1 MFSFE
6 NILKDLKLK
15 SEKVLNRMKTVFKRV
30 RFEDFF
36 RKNFKYIISATAL
49 LLLIGITNI
58 FQLKIGYEVIIDGEE
73 VGLVTD
79 EKVAY
84 DAITSVEED
93 LKKYVGEDI
102 SYKREPVFSRR
113 LVSGKSLSDIDDI
126 KQNLF
131 ANIDYMTKSLGVYIE
146 GEPLF
151 AVENKDMAEDI
162 LITHKEAL
170 AGIKLDGSIKA
181 EFIERVDVKEAY
193 HHISLSKSK
202 KEALLILAGENNKK
216 AKDYVVKED
225 DTLWNIANAH
235 SLSVERLLALNTQL
249 SENIKAGDVLKVEEN
264 VPILSVRTV
273 IKETYTK
280 DIPFEEELLK
290 DETLY
295 ENTSAIQ
302 QAGIMGK
309 EKLTDEVTKI
319 NGEET
324 SRKSLKIEEISKP
337 VKQIKRVGT
346 KKRPLTTGSGTF
358 LRPTV
363 GSLSSR
369 YGSRWGRTHTGID
382 IQGAYGT
389 PIMAADG
396 GVVTFAGWEDGYG
409 NYIIINHENGYQTA
423 YAHCSTLS
431 KKVGDR
437 VKKGETIAKM
447 GNSGRVTGTH
457 LHFEVK
463 KNGAFCDPLK
473 FVSY

>member
-15 SEKVLNRMKTVFKRV
+15 SKRISDKLKTVFRRV

-36 RKNFKYIISATAL
+36 RKNFKYIISASAFI
-49 LLLIGITNI
+49 LLILITNI

-79 EKVAY
+79 ESVAY
-84 DAITSVEED
+84 DAISSVEED
-93 LKKYVGEDI
+93 LKKYVGEDV
-102 SYKREPVFSRR
+102 SYKREPVFVGR
-113 LVSGKSLSDIDDI
+113 LVSGKSLSDMEDI

-146 GEPLF
+146 GEPVF
-151 AVENKDMAEDI
+151 AVESKDMAEDI
-162 LITHKEAL
+162 LITHKEKL
-170 AGIKLDGSIKA
+170 AGIKLDGSCKA
-181 EFIERVDVKEAY
+181 EFVERVDVKEAY
-193 HHISLSKSK
+193 HHISLSKTK
-202 KEALLILAGENNKK
+202 KEALLILAGENN
-216 AKDYVVKED
+216 AREKDYVVKED
-225 DTLWNIANAH
+225 DTLWNIAKAH

-264 VPILSVRTV
+264 IPILSVRTV
-273 IKETYTK
+273 TKETYTK
-280 DIPFEEELLK
+280 EIPFEEELLK
-290 DETLY
+290 DASMY

-309 EKLTDEVTKI
+309 EKLTDEVTKV

-324 SRKSLKIEEISKP
+324 SRKSLKIEEVSKP

-358 LRPTV
+358 LKPTV

-389 PIMAADG
+389 PIKAADG
-396 GVVTFAGWEDGYG
+396 GVVTFSGWEDGYG

-423 YAHCSTLS
+423 YAHCSVLS